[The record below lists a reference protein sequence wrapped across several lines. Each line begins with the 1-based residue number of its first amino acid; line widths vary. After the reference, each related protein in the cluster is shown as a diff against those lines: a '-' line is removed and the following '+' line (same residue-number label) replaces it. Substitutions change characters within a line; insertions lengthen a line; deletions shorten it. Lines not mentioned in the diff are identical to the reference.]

1 VATVTRRSALVVLL
15 LVAAIVSGCDTPL
28 VRPGSTPRPTPSP
41 SPTFVLD
48 ETGLDARV
56 VDEAGEPLADVS
68 LVLRIGRFRGTAAT
82 TDEGTFRDRGT
93 LGEIEITAS
102 LEGYETAE
110 TTITVVPNEITELEI
125 VLVAE
130 E

>member
-1 VATVTRRSALVVLL
+1 VLLVV
-15 LVAAIVSGCDTPL
+15 VAIAVGCDRPL

-48 ETGLDARV
+48 ETGLDGRV
-56 VDEAGEPLADVS
+56 VDEAGEPLAEVT
-68 LVLRIGRFRGTAAT
+68 VQLRIGRFRGSAAT
-82 TDEGTFRDRGT
+82 TDEGIFRDRGT
-93 LGEIEITAS
+93 LGEIDITAE

-110 TTITVVPNEITELEI
+110 TTVTVVPNEVVEVEI

-130 E
+130 D

>member
-1 VATVTRRSALVVLL
+1 MTRRSGLLIVVLL
-15 LVAAIVSGCDTPL
+15 VALLTACSTPL
-28 VRPGSTPRPTPSP
+28 VRPGSTFRPTPSP

-48 ETGLDARV
+48 ETGFDARV

-68 LVLRIGRFRGTAAT
+68 LVLRLGRFRGTAAT
-82 TDEGTFRDRGT
+82 TDQGTFFDRGT
-93 LGEIEITAS
+93 LGEIEITAT

-110 TTITVVPNEITELEI
+110 TTITVVPNEITEVEI

-130 E
+130 D

>member
-1 VATVTRRSALVVLL
+1 MTRRSGLLIVVLL
-15 LVAAIVSGCDTPL
+15 VALLTACSTPL
-28 VRPGSTPRPTPSP
+28 VRPGSTFRPTPSP

-48 ETGLDARV
+48 ETGFDARV

-68 LVLRIGRFRGTAAT
+68 LVLRLGRFRGTAAT
-82 TDEGTFRDRGT
+82 TDEGTFFDRGT
-93 LGEIEITAS
+93 LGEIEITAT

-110 TTITVVPNEITELEI
+110 TTITVVPNEITEVEI

-130 E
+130 N

>member
-1 VATVTRRSALVVLL
+1 MRRPGLLILV
-15 LVAAIVSGCDTPL
+15 LVAALVTACSTPL
-28 VRPGSTPRPTPSP
+28 VRPGSTFRPTPSP

-48 ETGLDARV
+48 ETGIDALV

-68 LVLRIGRFRGTAAT
+68 LVLRSGRFRGTAAT
-82 TDEGTFRDRGT
+82 TDQGTFFDRGT
-93 LGEIEITAS
+93 LGEIEITAE
-102 LEGYETAE
+102 LDGYETAV
-110 TTITVVPNEITELEI
+110 TTIAVVPNEITEVEI